1 MIKISLIE
9 VILIIL
15 IIPFKIQN
23 PKTNNSLNLRK
34 QYIKKK
40 ESRITKYRN
49 YKNFCN
55 DSFRTELLNEL
66 NKRLIRI
73 SDLDHFNTLS

>member
-15 IIPFKIQN
+15 IIRLKIQN

-34 QYIKKK
+34 QLKRNNLKTIK
-40 ESRITKYRN
+40 ITMH
-49 YKNFCN
+49 
-55 DSFRTELLNEL
+55 LLINM
-66 NKRLIRI
+66 NR
-73 SDLDHFNTLS
+73 